1 MPGQS
6 FQGSL
11 LCNLSR
17 QWNVEHAVLRIFF
30 FFFFSIILFLKKRF
44 VVFLLAIIRNFYDH
58 HDQKDDS
65 KEPCNDVTQ
74 PAHQPLLYHI
84 KTCKPYIL
92 ISLKWSLSQTS
103 SAVCHAAPSTSFP
116 QFAALRHSPLG
127 SLREESVIKLDLSR
141 CIDGPF
147 QFQASLSLPNSLYML
162 LLISFLLYLSSFSPS
177 ICFLFSFRISFRNS
191 RWSQATIL
199 IISVK
204 QNGPFLA
211 FKNLSWKTSQ
221 LSQGFLSF

>member
-1 MPGQS
+1 MERGTCSSQD
-6 FQGSL
+6 L
-11 LCNLSR
+11 
-17 QWNVEHAVLRIFF
+17 FF
-30 FFFFSIILFLKKRF
+30 FFFIILFLKKRF
-44 VVFLLAIIRNFYDH
+44 VVCLLAIIRNFYDH

-84 KTCKPYIL
+84 KTCKPYML

-191 RWSQATIL
+191 R
-199 IISVK
+199 
-204 QNGPFLA
+204 
-211 FKNLSWKTSQ
+211 
-221 LSQGFLSF
+221 